1 MAPEGN
7 HARPNMNRRCTMP
20 AIPSFDGMEPHGS
33 FLSIDAQGGSV
44 TKEPLSPLMPLA
56 GRAARQRSQSN
67 AFEEQGSNRRRF
79 QSSAFDEQGVNRP
92 QMSSQRVNAI
102 LKNYEFFQNMDES
115 MMQKMPSIVHHVCY
129 PEGSIL
135 FRQGDPPGNC
145 YAILSGEVGIFVKAE
160 EDEDCIDSARNFA
173 ASRKSL
179 FGKPSTPNTP
189 TASGATPPPSSIPSS
204 PMASPVASR
213 QLQIIPAS
221 PSARLSLVSDL
232 PPPRKRALSLSA
244 LELSEDVEKDFAR
257 KKTAEGFST
266 YHEGSAIGKKCAV
279 FGVGKLFGEL
289 ALMQSQP
296 RSATVKCTKD
306 TEVLVICKHNFEV
319 VLKDELAKSQAA
331 KIKFLCNHVPGM
343 RDLPPPRPGKADPSY
358 FFKKTPFCRD
368 HEFLTQGSPAPDT
381 LYIVWRGS
389 VEFRRYESHGESPN
403 DERAVSSHR
412 HRRGMRSWT
421 PSHRHTRQDDDVEVA
436 KDDCIRK
443 MGIML
448 AGSVFGSLPFP
459 GPEPFTVV
467 AGPECELFCVS
478 AQDATKLP
486 RTVQQ
491 AIQEHLA
498 RTVAWRL
505 ARLQSDRCIFLREP
519 VSKNEA
525 DKTAKLAQL
534 LPKTAKSYGLN
545 LIKVGKI
552 HPHPVLLEADPS
564 IPVSRAPSRGE
575 PMSLSTSQS
584 LPSMSPQASVM
595 SVGSSRSSL
604 RSPPRPKSQGVATDS
619 PAKAWDNPKTA

>member
-1 MAPEGN
+1 
-7 HARPNMNRRCTMP
+7 MN
-20 AIPSFDGMEPHGS
+20 
-33 FLSIDAQGGSV
+33 
-44 TKEPLSPLMPLA
+44 KEPLSPLMPLA
-56 GRAARQRSQSN
+56 GKAARRRS
-67 AFEEQGSNRRRF
+67 
-79 QSSAFDEQGVNRP
+79 QSSAFDEQGVTRP
-92 QMSSQRVNAI
+92 QMSAQRVNAI

-115 MMQKMPSIVHHVCY
+115 MMQKMPSIVHHVFY
-129 PEGSIL
+129 SEGSIL

-160 EDEDCIDSARNFA
+160 EDEDCVDSARNYA
-173 ASRKSL
+173 VSRCKNI
-179 FGKPSTPNTP
+179 FGKLSTPSTPS
-189 TASGATPPPSSIPSS
+189 ASVSTPPFSSIPSS
-204 PMASPVASR
+204 PMASPMASR
-213 QLQIIPAS
+213 QLVPTS
-221 PSARLSLVSDL
+221 PSARLSLVLDL
-232 PPPRKRALSLSA
+232 PLPRKRASSLSA
-244 LELSEDVEKDFAR
+244 LELSDDVGKDFAR

-266 YHEGSAIGKKCAV
+266 YHEGSSIGKRCAV

-319 VLKDELAKSQAA
+319 VLKDELAKSQRE

-358 FFKKTPFCRD
+358 FFKKASFCRD
-368 HEFLTQGSPAPDT
+368 HEFFTQGSLAPDT

-412 HRRGMRSWT
+412 HRRAMRSWT
-421 PSHRHTRQDDDVEVA
+421 PSHRQTRQDDDVEVA
-436 KDDCIRK
+436 KDDCMRK

-486 RTVQQ
+486 RSVQQ

-519 VSKNEA
+519 LAKSEA

-545 LIKVGKI
+545 LIKFGKI

-564 IPVSRAPSRGE
+564 IPQSRAPSRGE
-575 PMSLSTSQS
+575 PMSLSASQS

-595 SVGSSRSSL
+595 SGGSSRSSL
-604 RSPPRPKSQGVATDS
+604 RSPPRPKSQGMAMDS
-619 PAKAWDNPKTA
+619 AAKAWDNPKTA